1 VTTLLG
7 HAPLSMWATKEA
19 VRRIRRA
26 NVPDGDDIVSRVF
39 GSEDSHAA
47 VAAFAA
53 KQPAVWR
60 GR

>member
-1 VTTLLG
+1 V
-7 HAPLSMWATKEA
+7 A

-39 GSEDSHAA
+39 GSEDFRSA
-47 VAAFAA
+47 VAAFSA
-53 KQPAVWR
+53 KQPVAWQ